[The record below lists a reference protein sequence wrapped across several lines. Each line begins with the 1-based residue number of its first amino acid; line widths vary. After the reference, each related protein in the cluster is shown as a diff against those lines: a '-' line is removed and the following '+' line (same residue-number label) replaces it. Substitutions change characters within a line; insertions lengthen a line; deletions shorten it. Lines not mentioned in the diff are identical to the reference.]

1 MLLGNSWDTVRWSN
15 MGSSEANFGISEL
28 TEECS
33 PMCVTVS
40 FSCFSWHSD
49 DFYCHVPWVFA
60 SAFSHARLVPSH
72 AHTQRSDFS
81 KCARVISF
89 IHSQLNR
96 IPPRPKAAFAISIT
110 WTSPSITFPYKTHI
124 LYSKRF
130 SSVCLIRMYTR
141 IILRSDWITVVFA
154 CVRVLYIC
162 IWVCI
167 CDSVCMWRW

>member
-1 MLLGNSWDTVRWSN
+1 

-40 FSCFSWHSD
+40 FSCFSWHRD

-81 KCARVISF
+81 KCAHVISF

-96 IPPRPKAAFAISIT
+96 IPPRPKAAFAISIP
-110 WTSPSITFPYKTHI
+110 WTSPSITFSLIKRT
-124 LYSKRF
+124 YSKRF
-130 SSVCLIRMYTR
+130 SSVRFNTHVYTYY
-141 IILRSDWITVVFA
+141 SDWITVVFA

-162 IWVCI
+162 ICVCI